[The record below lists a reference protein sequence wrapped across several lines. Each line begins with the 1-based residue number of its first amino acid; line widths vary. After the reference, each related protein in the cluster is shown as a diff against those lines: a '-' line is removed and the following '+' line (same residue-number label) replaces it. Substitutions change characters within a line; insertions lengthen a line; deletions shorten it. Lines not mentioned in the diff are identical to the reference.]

1 MTIPLL
7 VTSET
12 QRSALLYQRE
22 AMILFI
28 KSIETALGLEPAT
41 VNKSERRVLRYL
53 RENPEA
59 MRELEE
65 LASTRARP

>member
-28 KSIETALGLEPAT
+28 KSIETALGLEPVT